1 MIEFIFGTFFGG
13 IVGMT
18 ATCLCVVAGQ
28 ADRMNCTNPDKKI

>member
-1 MIEFIFGTFFGG
+1 MIEFIFGIFFGG

-28 ADRMNCTNPDKKI
+28 TGRMNCTNPDKKI